1 VTHTEDLEPR
11 IRAMLDLTNN
21 ADSRI
26 DVDGGLIPRFVI
38 AG

>member
-1 VTHTEDLEPR
+1 MA
-11 IRAMLDLTNN
+11 AMLDLTTS

-26 DVDGGLIPRFVI
+26 DVDGGLITRFVI

>member
-1 VTHTEDLEPR
+1 MA
-11 IRAMLDLTNN
+11 AMLDLTNN

-26 DVDGGLIPRFVI
+26 DVDGGLITRFAI